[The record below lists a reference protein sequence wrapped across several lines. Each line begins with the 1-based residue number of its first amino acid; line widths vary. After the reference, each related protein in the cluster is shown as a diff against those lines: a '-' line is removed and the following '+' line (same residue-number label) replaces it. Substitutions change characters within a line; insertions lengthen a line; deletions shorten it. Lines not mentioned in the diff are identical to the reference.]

1 MSRWHKEGTV
11 RTDKDGFVLLDRPA
25 SLHDAAHRVPA
36 PDAPV
41 SLKTIALP
49 VEHGGWGMLAEPL
62 VMGLL
67 LAPTLAGLGLAVAA
81 LGAFLVRHPLKLAL
95 SDWWR
100 GTRYPR
106 TMLAARVAAV
116 YATFALC
123 GLALAVWRAP
133 AAAWLPVLVAAPL
146 GLLQLWYDARLQ
158 GRQLLPELLGGVALG
173 AGASALML
181 AGGWAMAPA
190 LAAWAL
196 LAAKAVASVVYI
208 RARLRLDRGQ
218 PASRG
223 PGVLA
228 HVAALGLAVTLAL
241 FGWGP
246 WLGVAAFTVLL
257 ARAAHG
263 LSSWH
268 RRVRP
273 QVVGFTELAYGTLT
287 ALLLC
292 IGYLARV

>member
-1 MSRWHKEGTV
+1 
-11 RTDKDGFVLLDRPA
+11 
-25 SLHDAAHRVPA
+25 
-36 PDAPV
+36 V
-41 SLKTIALP
+41 SLKAVALP

-95 SDWWR
+95 SDWRR

-106 TMLAARVAAV
+106 TILAAKVAAT
-116 YATFALC
+116 Y
-123 GLALAVWRAP
+123 GLITLAGFGLAVWRAP
-133 AAAWLPVLVAAPL
+133 AAAWLPVLLAAPL
-146 GLLQLWYDARLQ
+146 GGLQLWYDARLQ
-158 GRQLLPELLGGVALG
+158 GRQLLPEVLGGVALG

-181 AGGWAMAPA
+181 AGGWGMAPA

-196 LAAKAVASVVYI
+196 LAAKAMASVVYI
-208 RARLRLDRGQ
+208 RSRLRRDRDQ
-218 PASRG
+218 PASRW
-223 PGVLA
+223 PGLLA
-228 HVAALGLAVTLAL
+228 HLAALGLAVALAL
-241 FGWGP
+241 LGWGP
-246 WLGVAAFTVLL
+246 WLGVAGMAVLL

-263 LSSWH
+263 LSPWH

-273 QVVGFTELAYGTLT
+273 QVVGFTELGYGILT

-292 IGYLARV
+292 AGYAAHA

>member
-1 MSRWHKEGTV
+1 
-11 RTDKDGFVLLDRPA
+11 
-25 SLHDAAHRVPA
+25 
-36 PDAPV
+36 
-41 SLKTIALP
+41 
-49 VEHGGWGMLAEPL
+49 MLAEPL

-67 LAPTLAGLGLAVAA
+67 LAPTLAGLGLAAAA

-95 SDWWR
+95 SDWRR
-100 GTRYPR
+100 GARYPR
-106 TMLAARVAAV
+106 TVLAAKVAAAYGV
-116 YATFALC
+116 GALL
-123 GLALAVWRAP
+123 GLALAAWRAP
-133 AAAWLPVLVAAPL
+133 AAAWLPVLAAAPL

-218 PASRG
+218 PASRW
-223 PGVLA
+223 PGLLA
-228 HVAALGLAVTLAL
+228 HVTALGLAVMLAL
-241 FGWGP
+241 LGCGP
-246 WLGVAAFTVLL
+246 WLGAAAFTILL
-257 ARAAHG
+257 ARAIHG
-263 LSSWH
+263 LSPWH

-273 QVVGFTELAYGTLT
+273 QVVGFTELGYGTLT

-292 IGYLARV
+292 IGYAAHV

>member
-1 MSRWHKEGTV
+1 
-11 RTDKDGFVLLDRPA
+11 
-25 SLHDAAHRVPA
+25 
-36 PDAPV
+36 V

-62 VMGLL
+62 VMGLV
-67 LAPTLAGLGLAVAA
+67 LAPTLAGLGLTVAA
-81 LGAFLVRHPLKLAL
+81 LGAFLARQPLKLAL
-95 SDWWR
+95 SDWRR

-106 TMLAARVAAV
+106 TALAARMAAI

-123 GLALAVWRAP
+123 GLAIAAWLAP

-181 AGGWAMAPA
+181 AGGWALTSAF
-190 LAAWAL
+190 AAWAL
-196 LAAKAVASVVYI
+196 LAAKAVASIVYI
-208 RARLRLDRGQ
+208 RARLRLDRDQ

-223 PGVLA
+223 PGLLA
-228 HVAALGLAVTLAL
+228 HVAAFVLAATLAL
-241 FGWGP
+241 LGWGP
-246 WLGVAAFTVLL
+246 WLGVAAFAILL
-257 ARAAHG
+257 ARALHG
-263 LSSWH
+263 LSPWH

-273 QVVGFTELAYGTLT
+273 QVVGFTELAYGIAT
-287 ALLLC
+287 AAC
-292 IGYLARV
+292 IAIGYFTRL

>member
-1 MSRWHKEGTV
+1 MNHVSRSTP
-11 RTDKDGFVLLDRPA
+11 PA
-25 SLHDAAHRVPA
+25 WQGAA
-36 PDAPV
+36 
-41 SLKTIALP
+41 LKSVALP

-67 LAPTLAGLGLAVAA
+67 LAPTLAGLGLTIAA

-95 SDWWR
+95 SDWRR

-106 TMLAARVAAV
+106 TMLAAKVAAV
-116 YATFALC
+116 YATIAVV
-123 GLALAVWRAP
+123 GLALAAWRAP
-133 AAAWLPVLVAAPL
+133 AAAWLPVLAAAPL

-181 AGGWAMAPA
+181 AGGWGMAPA

-208 RARLRLDRGQ
+208 RARLRLDRDQ
-218 PASRG
+218 PASRW
-223 PGVLA
+223 PGFLA
-228 HVAALGLAVTLAL
+228 HVTALALAATLAL
-241 FGWGP
+241 LGWGP
-246 WLGVAAFTVLL
+246 ALGVAAFAILF

-263 LSSWH
+263 LSPWH

>member
-1 MSRWHKEGTV
+1 VSSVPRPEPVASV
-11 RTDKDGFVLLDRPA
+11 RPERPA
-25 SLHDAAHRVPA
+25 PPPNA
-36 PDAPV
+36 PL
-41 SLKTIALP
+41 SLKAVALP

-95 SDWWR
+95 SDWRR
-100 GTRYPR
+100 GTRSPR
-106 TMLAARVAAV
+106 TRLAARVAAV
-116 YATFALC
+116 YAAFAVC

-133 AAAWLPVLVAAPL
+133 AAAWLPVLAAAPL

-181 AGGWAMAPA
+181 AGGWGMAPA

-208 RARLRLDRGQ
+208 RARLRLDRDQ
-218 PASRG
+218 PASRW
-223 PGVLA
+223 PGLLA
-228 HVAALGLAVTLAL
+228 HIAAFALAVALAL
-241 FGWGP
+241 LGWGP
-246 WLGVAAFTVLL
+246 WLGVAAFAILF
-257 ARAAHG
+257 ARATHG
-263 LSSWH
+263 LSPWH

-287 ALLLC
+287 AMLLW
-292 IGYLARV
+292 IGYAAHV

>member
-1 MSRWHKEGTV
+1 VSATARPTV
-11 RTDKDGFVLLDRPA
+11 PLPGGRPT
-25 SLHDAAHRVPA
+25 VPT
-36 PDAPV
+36 PSPHAPV
-41 SLKTIALP
+41 SLKAIALP

-95 SDWWR
+95 SDWRR

-106 TMLAARVAAV
+106 TVMATRVAAA
-116 YATFALC
+116 YGLIALI
-123 GLALAVWRAP
+123 GLVLAIWRAP
-133 AAAWLPVLVAAPL
+133 AVAWLPVLIAAPL

-181 AGGWAMAPA
+181 AGGWDLAPA

-208 RARLRLDRGQ
+208 RARLRLDRDQ

-223 PGVLA
+223 PGLLA
-228 HVAALGLAVTLAL
+228 HVAALALAATLAVL
-241 FGWGP
+241 GWGP
-246 WLGVAAFTVLL
+246 WLGVAAFAILF
-257 ARAAHG
+257 ARATHG
-263 LSSWH
+263 LSPWH

-273 QVVGFTELAYGTLT
+273 QVVGFTELAYGTVT
-287 ALLLC
+287 ALLLW
-292 IGYLARV
+292 IGYAANV

>member
-1 MSRWHKEGTV
+1 MSTAAH
-11 RTDKDGFVLLDRPA
+11 PA
-25 SLHDAAHRVPA
+25 SVPGRPVHPA
-36 PDAPV
+36 PAPHAPV
-41 SLKTIALP
+41 SLKAVALP

-62 VMGLL
+62 VMGLV
-67 LAPTLAGLGLAVAA
+67 LAPTLAGLGLTIAA

-95 SDWWR
+95 SDWRR

-106 TMLAARVAAV
+106 TVLAAKVAAA
-116 YATFALC
+116 YALC
-123 GLALAVWRAP
+123 LLVGLVLAAWRAP

-158 GRQLLPELLGGVALG
+158 GRQLLPELLGGIALG

-181 AGGWAMAPA
+181 AGGWGTAPA

-208 RARLRLDRGQ
+208 RSRLRRDRDL
-218 PASRG
+218 PASRW
-223 PGVLA
+223 PGLLT
-228 HVAALGLAVTLAL
+228 HLAALGLAVALARL
-241 FGWGP
+241 GWGP

-263 LSSWH
+263 LSPWH

-287 ALLLC
+287 ALLVC

>member
-1 MSRWHKEGTV
+1 MSAPS
-11 RTDKDGFVLLDRPA
+11 RPA
-25 SLHDAAHRVPA
+25 FLPDARHGIPAAHA
-36 PDAPV
+36 SL
-41 SLKTIALP
+41 SLKAVALP

-81 LGAFLVRHPLKLAL
+81 VGAFLVRHPLKLAL
-95 SDWWR
+95 SDWRR

-106 TMLAARVAAV
+106 TVLAARVAAV

-123 GLALAVWRAP
+123 GLALALWRAP

-146 GLLQLWYDARLQ
+146 ALLQLWYDARLQ
-158 GRQLLPELLGGVALG
+158 GRQLLPELLGGIALG

-208 RARLRLDRGQ
+208 RARLRLDRDQ

-223 PGVLA
+223 PGLLA
-228 HVAALGLAVTLAL
+228 HVAALVLAVTLAL

-246 WLGVAAFTVLL
+246 WLGVAAFAILF

-263 LSSWH
+263 LSPWH
-268 RRVRP
+268 RRLRP

-287 ALLLC
+287 ALLLW
-292 IGYLARV
+292 IGYAAHV